1 MRSLRLVSGLAALT
15 LAGTLGLAACG
26 SSQESTPASDATMAD
41 GQMADDEAMAD
52 DGEAAFTEYPIG
64 EDQEISSGGT
74 PQINVALV
82 YFQPVDM
89 EPAGSSGL
97 AASESSFHIEADIS
111 ALPSNTLGYPE
122 GSFIPGL
129 TVTYKIVDAA
139 TGEVANNGAA
149 EGTFM
154 QMNAS
159 DGPHYGANV
168 ALPQDGTY
176 NIMIGVS
183 SPEEAG
189 WVLHVDPETGVTGS
203 FWEATELTWK
213 NWEYTVQEW

>member
-1 MRSLRLVSGLAALT
+1 MRSLTLVSSLAALT

-26 SSQESTPASDATMAD
+26 SSQDNAPASDSTMAE
-41 GQMADDEAMAD
+41 GQMADGEAMD

-97 AASESSFHIEADIS
+97 AASQSNFHIEADIS
-111 ALPSNTLGYPE
+111 ALASNTLGYPE

-139 TGEVANNGAA
+139 SGQVANNGAA

-159 DGPHYGANV
+159 DGPHYGANI
-168 ALPQDGTY
+168 ALPEDGTY
-176 NIMIGVS
+176 NIIIGVS

-189 WVLHVDPETGVTGS
+189 WVLHVDPETGVTGR
-203 FWEATELTWK
+203 FWEATELTWE

>member
-1 MRSLRLVSGLAALT
+1 MRSHKLVYGLAAMT
-15 LAGTLGLAACG
+15 LVSTLGLAACG
-26 SSQESTPASDATMAD
+26 SSESPTTATAGAGDATAAAD
-41 GQMADDEAMAD
+41 TEG

-89 EPAGSSGL
+89 EPAGSAGL
-97 AASESSFHIEADIS
+97 AASAANFHIEADIS
-111 ALPSNTLGYPE
+111 ALGSNTLGYPE

-129 TVTYKIVDAA
+129 TVTYKIVDSA

-154 QMNAS
+154 QMNAA

-176 NIMIGVS
+176 NIIIGVS

-189 WVLHVDPETGVTGS
+189 WVLHVDPETGVKGR
-203 FWEATELTWK
+203 FWEATELTWE